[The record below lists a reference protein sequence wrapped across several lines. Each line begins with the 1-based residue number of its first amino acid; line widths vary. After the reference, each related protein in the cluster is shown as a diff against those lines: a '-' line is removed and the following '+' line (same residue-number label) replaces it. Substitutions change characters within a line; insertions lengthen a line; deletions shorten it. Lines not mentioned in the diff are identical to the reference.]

1 MNFNVISLILQIF
14 DIERSKTPPI
24 IPPRLPA
31 DHRLVRGDD
40 DFDYRGI
47 EDTLRAAPQPVGGD
61 YEATALDQRQSD
73 LYKELLEMGDVDI
86 ADIKFGKK
94 INQVENIDHIHRRL
108 EMCELIIILDVLIRN
123 GAFLLRK
130 VFRSRFGIIFLL
142 STGR

>member
-31 DHRLVRGDD
+31 DHRIVRGDD

-47 EDTLRAAPQPVGGD
+47 EDTLRAAPQPVRRD
-61 YEATALDQRQSD
+61 DDTAALKQRQSD
-73 LYKELLEMGDVDI
+73 LYKELLEMGEVDI
-86 ADIKFGKK
+86 ADVKFGKK

-108 EMCELIIILDVLIRN
+108 DMCELII
-123 GAFLLRK
+123 
-130 VFRSRFGIIFLL
+130 
-142 STGR
+142 

>member
-31 DHRLVRGDD
+31 DHRLVRGED

-47 EDTLRAAPQPVGGD
+47 EDALRAAPQPVRRD
-61 YEATALDQRQSD
+61 DDAAALEQRQSD
-73 LYKELLEMGDVDI
+73 LYKELLEMGEVDI

-94 INQVENIDHIHRRL
+94 INQAENIDRHHRRL
-108 EMCELIIILDVLIRN
+108 DMCELIIS
-123 GAFLLRK
+123 F
-130 VFRSRFGIIFLL
+130 
-142 STGR
+142 

>member
-47 EDTLRAAPQPVGGD
+47 EDALRAAPQPVRRD
-61 YEATALDQRQSD
+61 DDTAALKQRQSD
-73 LYKELLEMGDVDI
+73 LYKELLEMGEVDI
-86 ADIKFGKK
+86 ADVKFGKQ
-94 INQVENIDHIHRRL
+94 INQVENIDHNHRRL
-108 EMCELIIILDVLIRN
+108 DMCYLI
-123 GAFLLRK
+123 LL
-130 VFRSRFGIIFLL
+130 FDIF
-142 STGR
+142 